1 MSVIGVPL
9 RYTHSDDGHP
19 ILYLSEKVR
28 RVFQNVGVEVYSIV
42 PVQNVDYI
50 DTKGNEFP
58 KLTLEQKV
66 LIHKNLDICDG
77 VFFPGG
83 MKFTPY
89 DRYLL
94 EVAIEKKI
102 PVLAVCL
109 GMQLLSCYDE
119 DVKLEDNNSSI
130 IHDQGKED
138 DILVHEVIIDK
149 NSKLYQIIG
158 QEKIMVNS
166 FHKRHAT
173 DNHIYKTVARS
184 LDNQVE
190 ALEYPGETFNL
201 GVQWHPEISYEF
213 DLNSK
218 KIIDAFILATKE
230 RERNKDINSSKVK

>member
-1 MSVIGVPL
+1 
-9 RYTHSDDGHP
+9 
-19 ILYLSEKVR
+19 
-28 RVFQNVGVEVYSIV
+28 
-42 PVQNVDYI
+42 
-50 DTKGNEFP
+50 
-58 KLTLEQKV
+58 
-66 LIHKNLDICDG
+66 
-77 VFFPGG
+77 
-83 MKFTPY
+83 
-89 DRYLL
+89 
-94 EVAIEKKI
+94 
-102 PVLAVCL
+102 
-109 GMQLLSCYDE
+109 MQLLSCYDE

-130 IHDQGKED
+130 IHDQGKEE

-218 KIIDAFILATKE
+218 KIIDAFILATKA